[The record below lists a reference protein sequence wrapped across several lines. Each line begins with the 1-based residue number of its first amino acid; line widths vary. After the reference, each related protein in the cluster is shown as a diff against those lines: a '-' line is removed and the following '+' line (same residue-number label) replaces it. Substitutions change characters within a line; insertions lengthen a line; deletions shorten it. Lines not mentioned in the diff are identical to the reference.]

1 MKKFITI
8 CLLITGCTFLYGQG
22 NARAREVLDKTGEAL
37 SKAGS
42 IQVTFDIRSTRMG
55 QSMEDQGTIRLKGEK
70 FMLETEDVSTWF
82 DGKTQWSYFAQ
93 NDEVNISEPT
103 AEELQSINP
112 YALLSL
118 YKGGYNYTLEENS
131 SAGGKA
137 CYRVTLTTNDRRKDI
152 RKLILYIAKAD
163 YQPVRIVAEMRD
175 KSITDILITSYKK
188 GENYNDNF
196 FRFDAKKYPRVEIID
211 LR

>member
-8 CLLITGCTFLYGQG
+8 CLLITGCTLLYGQG
-22 NARAREVLDKTGEAL
+22 STRAREVLDKTGEAL
-37 SKAGS
+37 NKAGS
-42 IQVTFDIRSTRMG
+42 IRITFDIKSTRMG

-93 NDEVNISEPT
+93 NDEVTISEPT

-112 YALLSL
+112 YALLGL
-118 YKGGYNYTLEENS
+118 YKSGYNYILEENS

-137 CYRVTLTTNDRRKDI
+137 CYRVTLTTDDRKKDI
-152 RKLILYIAKAD
+152 QKLILYIAKAD
-163 YQPVRIVAEMRD
+163 YQPIRIVAEMRD
-175 KSITDILITSYKK
+175 KSISDILITSYKK
-188 GENYNDNF
+188 GENDNDNF